1 MLYCCLMLEI
11 LIDAVQNVTK
21 VGILATIL
29 PELRG

>member
-1 MLYCCLMLEI
+1 MLYYRLMLEI

-21 VGILATIL
+21 VGFLATIL